1 MTTTLASLTG
11 GSPKP
16 GGDGADFKFKIALI
30 GDTGAGKTSFMY
42 RASEGQFHTVLPSPT
57 KEDMNV
63 KLAIGGKTVVLMLRD
78 TPGGEKSVSLRV
90 FKDAQA
96 VLLFYDVTDQMS
108 HQNVAQWLQEV
119 YRTAPDNIK
128 KVMIGTK
135 IDLPNRVVATSAAQ
149 EITGGD
155 PLDCFFEVSSKSGE
169 NFDDTIDKI
178 ARLLIPAGGLD
189 AAPAGKDKR
198 KSTSSNRGSGSVG
211 GKKKKSCTLL

>member
-1 MTTTLASLTG
+1 
-11 GSPKP
+11 
-16 GGDGADFKFKIALI
+16 
-30 GDTGAGKTSFMY
+30 
-42 RASEGQFHTVLPSPT
+42 
-57 KEDMNV
+57 
-63 KLAIGGKTVVLMLRD
+63 
-78 TPGGEKSVSLRV
+78 
-90 FKDAQA
+90 
-96 VLLFYDVTDQMS
+96 MS